1 MPSSIANDLVLLSQ
15 PALSKVHP
23 ILKGRVEELIVVL
36 ADEAHLYFAAHMGLR
51 SYEVQAA
58 LYAQGRLLYLEVNQ
72 LRQKAGLPRI
82 LPAEAAKK
90 VTNAPAGKSWHN
102 YGLAVDIV
110 EDGDPNKAGIQWS
123 WANTKS
129 YLKIGQYATRVGL
142 SWGGFWKAFKDYPH
156 VELIGDLSLA
166 KAKEMYSPNIAGIGQ
181 KVIDSYISNY
191 YA

>member
-36 ADEAHLYFAAHMGLR
+36 ADEAHLYFGAHMGLR

-58 LYAQGRLLYLEVNQ
+58 LYAQGRLHYLEVNQ

-82 LPAEAAKK
+82 LPAEAEKK
-90 VTNAPAGKSWHN
+90 VTNAPAGSSFHN

-110 EDGDPNKAGIQWS
+110 EDGDPNRAGIQWS
-123 WANTKS
+123 WASNKA
-129 YLKIGQYATRVGL
+129 YLKIGQYTKRVNL
-142 SWGGFWKAFKDYPH
+142 EWGGFWRSAIDYPH
-156 VELIGDLSLA
+156 VQLTAGLTWQQA
-166 KAKEMYSPNIAGIGQ
+166 KQMYSPNIAGMGM
-181 KVIDSYISNY
+181 KVIWDYVSRH
-191 YA
+191 AV